1 MKYKA
6 EINEILFR
14 YADSVLLKKEEGE
27 KEIKGFL
34 YRKTTHK
41 ESYLWSSGVR
51 DKDHEFSLVADDPE
65 IKIGDI
71 IKYKER
77 EFVIS
82 EVSPLCIREIDAGVT
97 AKAVLIKT

>member
-1 MKYKA
+1 MRYKT

-14 YADSVLLKKEEGE
+14 YADSVLLKNEEGE
-27 KEIKGFL
+27 KEIRGFL
-34 YRKTTHK
+34 YRKTTHQ
-41 ESYLWSSGVR
+41 ESYLWASGVR
-51 DKDHEFSLVADDPE
+51 DKDCEFTLVADEPN
-65 IKIGDI
+65 IRTGDL